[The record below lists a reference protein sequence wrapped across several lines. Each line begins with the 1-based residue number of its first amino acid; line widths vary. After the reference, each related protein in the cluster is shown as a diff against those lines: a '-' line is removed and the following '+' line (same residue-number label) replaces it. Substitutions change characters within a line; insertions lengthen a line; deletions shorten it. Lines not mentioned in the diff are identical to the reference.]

1 VYKFAPKDVKFI
13 LLTCHPAKR
22 ARAPLPLRRSG
33 AAASLAGHVQQMT
46 RRRERRRE
54 RRSDDVPVPLLRQR
68 RIWVAE
74 AGAPGTRKWRRRWEH
89 PVPEV
94 EQDRVDPRG
103 VHTMIAQSMYAYG
116 VQRWLDVGFKLEQ
129 FMLVTQED
137 LASDPAGLSGPPGAF

>member
-1 VYKFAPKDVKFI
+1 MGSAGTKWDFAA
-13 LLTCHPAKR
+13 L
-22 ARAPLPLRRSG
+22 
-33 AAASLAGHVQQMT
+33 AAAQIDELPSG
-46 RRRERRRE
+46 
-54 RRSDDVPVPLLRQR
+54 LRDTQR
-68 RIWVAE
+68 
-74 AGAPGTRKWRRRWEH
+74 PWEH

>member
-1 VYKFAPKDVKFI
+1 MTTYRFRYFGKGEFGWRKPALQALANGDGDGPMGSAGTKWDFAA
-13 LLTCHPAKR
+13 L
-22 ARAPLPLRRSG
+22 
-33 AAASLAGHVQQMT
+33 AAAQIDELPSG
-46 RRRERRRE
+46 
-54 RRSDDVPVPLLRQR
+54 LRATQR
-68 RIWVAE
+68 
-74 AGAPGTRKWRRRWEH
+74 PWEH